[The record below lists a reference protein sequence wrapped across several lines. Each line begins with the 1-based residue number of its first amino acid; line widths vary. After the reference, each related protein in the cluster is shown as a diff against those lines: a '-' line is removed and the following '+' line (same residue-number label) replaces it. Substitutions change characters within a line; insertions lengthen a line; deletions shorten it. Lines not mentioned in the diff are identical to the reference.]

1 MIKGLLTLTFIAKGR
16 VMNTENKSKNSGG
29 LVMFWVVV
37 VIVVGVLF
45 VGGCAYNRATEDGA
59 LARFGF
65 NLEILPSGSS
75 DDTIALSNKAVE
87 TTENSSAT
95 NAHDSGI
102 KKTEALTKVTT
113 TTTVGPG
120 QHNVFWAPNRN
131 HIRN

>member
-1 MIKGLLTLTFIAKGR
+1 
-16 VMNTENKSKNSGG
+16 MNTESNNESENSGG
-29 LVMFWVVV
+29 LKMFFV
-37 VIVVGVLF
+37 VIAIALGVLF
-45 VGGCAYNRATEDGA
+45 VSVSGCSYNRATEEGA

-95 NAHDSGI
+95 NAHDAGI
-102 KKTEALTKVTT
+102 KKTEALTQVTT

-120 QHNVFWAPNRN
+120 QHNVLWAPNRN

>member
-1 MIKGLLTLTFIAKGR
+1 
-16 VMNTENKSKNSGG
+16 MNTENESENSSG
-29 LVMFWVVV
+29 LVMFFVTVVV
-37 VIVVGVLF
+37 VLSILF
-45 VGGCAYNRATEDGA
+45 MSGCVYNRATEDGA

-87 TTENSSAT
+87 TTANSTAT

-102 KKTEALTKVTT
+102 KKTEALTQVTT
-113 TTTVGPG
+113 TTTTGPG
-120 QHNVFWAPNRN
+120 PHNTTWAPNRN